1 MTYHIV
7 EGVLMEFGWTSREEA
22 VRAKARDFLAEKLPE
37 DWSSIAALSPGS
49 EAVTGFSRVIC
60 PQLHEAGLLL
70 SHWPEEFGGAN
81 ASAWE
86 HFIIGEQLWE
96 VGEPRG
102 PQYYNVNW
110 IGPTILEYGTQE
122 QKDYHLGRIREGNV
136 IWCQGFSEPSGG
148 SDLAAIRTKAERKG
162 DRYIVNGSKIWTSY
176 ARLAEFCILVAKT
189 GEGKR
194 GVSVFLLPMNRPGI
208 TVRPIDSVVGDG
220 DLHEVFFD
228 DVEVLPSER
237 LGPEDAGWDVIR
249 FSLNFERVGIP
260 RYALALKTL
269 DRAVLELCN
278 ASTFT
283 AAARLAAAQA
293 YASCEGARMMAY
305 ESVDQRLKS
314 RPGSGVASMARYAII
329 LAERQVADFVLDWTP
344 DLFSSDADPMV
355 ATHHKRAISA
365 GLAAGAAEI
374 QLNIIARSVLGL
386 GVSRGL

>member
-1 MTYHIV
+1 
-7 EGVLMEFGWTSREEA
+7 MEFGWTEHEIA
-22 VRAKARDFLAEKLPE
+22 VREKTRRFLQENLPAG
-37 DWSSIAALSPGS
+37 WKTTAALSPGS
-49 EAVTGFSRVIC
+49 QAVTDFSREIC
-60 PQLHEAGLLL
+60 PKLHEAGLLL
-70 SHWPEEFGGAN
+70 SHWPAEFGGTD

-96 VGEPRG
+96 AGEPRG

-110 IGPTILEYGTQE
+110 IGPTILEYGTSE
-122 QKDYHLGRIREGNV
+122 QKHYHLGRIREGNV

-148 SDLAAIRTKAERKG
+148 SDLAGIRTKAVRDG

-176 ARLAEFCILVAKT
+176 ARLAEFCILVART

-228 DVEVLPSER
+228 DVEVLESER

-249 FSLNFERVGIP
+249 YSLNFERVGIP

-269 DRAVLELCN
+269 DRAVSELQSAGAFDPVAGQMA
-278 ASTFT
+278 ASAH
-283 AAARLAAAQA
+283 AA
-293 YASCEGARMMAY
+293 CEAARMMAY
-305 ESVDQRLKS
+305 EAVDQRSRS
-314 RPGSGVASMARYAII
+314 RPGTGAASMARYAVV
-329 LAERQVADFVLDWTP
+329 LAERQVAEFVLDWTP
-344 DLFSSDADPMV
+344 HLFSSDDDPMV
-355 ATHHKRAISA
+355 ATHHKRAIAA

-374 QLNIIARSVLGL
+374 QLNIIARDVLGL
-386 GVSRGL
+386 GR